1 MVWLEENI
9 DRNRMGGVVQKED
22 AMSTEL
28 TLIQTV
34 AIELVGDEV
43 TFPIPC
49 PGPLASPLGPG
60 LPLESRENSVPVPA
74 GDIQAANAF
83 QS

>member
-1 MVWLEENI
+1 M
-9 DRNRMGGVVQKED
+9 QKED
-22 AMSTEL
+22 AMSTGL
-28 TLIQTV
+28 TLIQRV
-34 AIELVGDEV
+34 AIELIGDEV

-49 PGPLASPLGPG
+49 PGPLASLPGPG

-74 GDIQAANAF
+74 GDIRTANAS